1 MICCSRVGVPV
12 GVDIVGIHGDGG
24 VDVALF
30 WDVVFIVPM
39 PALGRPVACLEADLT
54 ERQVIRPT
62 RCIKSW
68 WPPSIA
74 LLRWAV
80 SSATH
85 LAAPALTTATRIA
98 RATAAIA
105 TPTVRHVGI
114 GATILQL
121 QSGLET
127 EQL

>member
-12 GVDIVGIHGDGG
+12 GVDIIGVQGG

-30 WDVVFIVPM
+30 WDIVFIVPM

-54 ERQVIRPT
+54 GQVIRPT
-62 RCIKSW
+62 RCIRSW

-80 SSATH
+80 SLATY
-85 LAAPALTTATRIA
+85 LAAPALTTATGIA

-127 EQL
+127 EKL